1 VTSAIDVVL
10 NAAQLLVD
18 LPTRARLRLRRMRL
32 LRRFGRVGRNFVFDP
47 QSLFNTPE
55 LLEVGDDVFIGP
67 RAYIS
72 AEVRIGNRVMF
83 GPDPTLIGGDH
94 YFAVRGKS
102 VRFMH
107 PKGHETIEPVIVE
120 DETWCGAS
128 VIVLGGVTLGMGCVV
143 GAGSVV
149 TNSVPPY
156 TVAAGTP
163 CRPVRRIFTDE
174 ALEDHLTA
182 LGSTSTQAKA
192 IVARRIR
199 ELSAGGWEA
208 LPVVDRTA
216 RYREFWV
223 EPE

>member
-1 VTSAIDVVL
+1 MTGMIDSALKAVHLLL
-10 NAAQLLVD
+10 N
-18 LPTRARLRLRRMRL
+18 LPTRARLAVRRKRL

-72 AEVRIGNRVMF
+72 ADVRIGNRVMF

-107 PKGHETIEPVIVE
+107 PEGRETIEPVVVE

-128 VIVLGGVTLGMGCVV
+128 VIVLGGVTIGMGCVV

-149 TNSVPPY
+149 TKSLPPF
-156 TVAAGTP
+156 TVDVGSP
-163 CRPVRRIFTDE
+163 CRPVRRVFTDDVLAE
-174 ALEDHLTA
+174 HLVA
-182 LGSTSTQAKA
+182 LGYPDVEARA
-192 IVARRIR
+192 IVVRRGR
-199 ELSAGGWEA
+199 ELAQWGCGE

-216 RYREFWV
+216 GYWEYRV
-223 EPE
+223 PPR